1 MSNKTDRK
9 MNIKTQG
16 AKGLTMIKKLRK
28 KNDYEQTILFLFFI
42 IYYLFLSIS
51 NLPSN
56 DLGEEPWSS
65 G

>member
-1 MSNKTDRK
+1 MTNKTDRK
-9 MNIKTQG
+9 LNIKTQG
-16 AKGLTMIKKLRK
+16 AKGLTMNKKLRK

>member
-28 KNDYEQTILFLFFI
+28 KNDYEQTILFLFSSL
-42 IYYLFLSIS
+42 LFVFVH
-51 NLPSN
+51 
-56 DLGEEPWSS
+56 
-65 G
+65 

>member
-1 MSNKTDRK
+1 MTNKTDRK
-9 MNIKTQG
+9 LNIKTQG